1 VSNTTNAQLINALA
15 ANLEDEIDVQNQLL
29 EALRRQ
35 RLHLLEGETGGTEE
49 VTDRI
54 SSLLARTDRNRVNR
68 AALLRSAGVDPAGEE
83 PVNTVARAAPEET
96 GQRLVK
102 LRRMLVGISE
112 EVRSLN
118 QFNAGL
124 VRRSAEVV
132 ESLIRVLI
140 GQPECPSYGLA
151 GARDRTRP
159 SGVLLNRE
167 F

>member
-1 VSNTTNAQLINALA
+1 MNQPLINALA

-29 EALRRQ
+29 EALRKQ

-54 SSLLARTDRNRVNR
+54 SGLLARTDRNRVNR

-83 PVNTVARAAPEET
+83 PVHTMARAAPEES
-96 GQRLVK
+96 GNRLLG
-102 LRRMLVGISE
+102 LRSMLVGISE

-118 QFNAGL
+118 HFNAGL

-140 GQPECPSYGLA
+140 GQPECPGYSLA
-151 GARDRTRP
+151 GSHDRVRP
-159 SGVLLNRE
+159 SGVLLNQE